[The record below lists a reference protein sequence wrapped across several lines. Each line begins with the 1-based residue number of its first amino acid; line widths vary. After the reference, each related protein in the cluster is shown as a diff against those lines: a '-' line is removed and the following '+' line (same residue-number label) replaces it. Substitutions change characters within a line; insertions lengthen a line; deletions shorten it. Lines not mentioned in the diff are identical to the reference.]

1 MKRGGLKKLLKEYCI
16 DEMPINLNSL
26 RNTMRANKIRYK
38 LFRVDKA
45 YIEGMHRISNP
56 MIYYEQ
62 LNYEIRIQNWLTIDY
77 FVLVPIDGPQDVNC
91 LIIYKEKM
99 KKVFI

>member
-1 MKRGGLKKLLKEYCI
+1 
-16 DEMPINLNSL
+16 
-26 RNTMRANKIRYK
+26 
-38 LFRVDKA
+38 
-45 YIEGMHRISNP
+45 